1 MGVEFLFIAL
11 PVVAVLCWAAYVL
24 FRGDTVGT
32 ARGLQQGEHTVPG
45 APVMAVVKRHMDGNR
60 PVDVELQLWTLGIAK
75 VFRLEPGEAQAL
87 SQALQRAV
95 AEVRGSE

>member
-1 MGVEFLFIAL
+1 MEFLFIAL
-11 PVVAVLCWAAYVL
+11 SVAVALAWGAYIF

-75 VFRLEPGEAQAL
+75 VFRLEPGEALAL
-87 SQALQRAV
+87 SQALEHAV